1 MASLRRACAAGIAG
15 LVLLASSTGSAAADE
30 ALGRQIF
37 VDGAG
42 GLPPCALCHVL
53 SAAGATGEI
62 GPDLDQLRP
71 DPEKIRAA
79 VRDGVGVMPPF
90 GEVLRPE
97 EIDAVVAYV
106 SAALGE

>member
-1 MASLRRACAAGIAG
+1 MTTLRRACAAGIAG
-15 LVLLASSTGSAAADE
+15 IVLTTAPGWTAADE
-30 ALGRQIF
+30 ALGRRIF
-37 VDGAG
+37 VEGAG

-53 SAAGATGEI
+53 AAAGSAGNI

-71 DPEKIRAA
+71 EPEKIRAA

-90 GEVLRPE
+90 GEVLSSD